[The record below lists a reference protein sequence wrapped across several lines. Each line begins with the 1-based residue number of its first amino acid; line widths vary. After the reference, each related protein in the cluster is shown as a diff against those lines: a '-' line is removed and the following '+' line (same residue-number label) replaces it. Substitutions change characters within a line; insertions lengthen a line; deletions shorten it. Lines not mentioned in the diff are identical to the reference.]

1 MTDRDALL
9 AYRLKEAEE
18 TLADARTLLENQG
31 RTRTIIN
38 RAYYAMFY
46 AVLAVFIRDETTVRS
61 SKHAGVIALFDKEM
75 IHSGKLPVECSRM
88 LHRMFDARQEADY
101 KEFVSYTDAEAR
113 KLYALAESFLE
124 KIRLFLESRS

>member
-1 MTDRDALL
+1 ML

-18 TLADARTLLENQG
+18 TLADAKTLQENQG
-31 RTRTIIN
+31 SPRTIIN

-46 AVLAVFIRDETTVRS
+46 AVLAVFLRDETTVRS

-75 IHSGKLPVECSRM
+75 IHSGKLPIECSRM

-113 KLYALAESFLE
+113 KFYALAESFLE
-124 KIRLFLESRS
+124 KIQLFLESRS

>member
-1 MTDRDALL
+1 ML

-18 TLADARTLLENQG
+18 TLADAKTLQENQG
-31 RTRTIIN
+31 SPRTIIN

-46 AVLAVFIRDETTVRS
+46 AVLAVFVREETTVRS

-101 KEFVSYTDAEAR
+101 KEFVSYTDAEAG

-124 KIRLFLESRS
+124 RIRLFLASRS

>member
-31 RTRTIIN
+31 STRTIIN
-38 RAYYAMFY
+38 RAYYAMFFG
-46 AVLAVFIRDETTVRS
+46 VLAVFIREETTVRS